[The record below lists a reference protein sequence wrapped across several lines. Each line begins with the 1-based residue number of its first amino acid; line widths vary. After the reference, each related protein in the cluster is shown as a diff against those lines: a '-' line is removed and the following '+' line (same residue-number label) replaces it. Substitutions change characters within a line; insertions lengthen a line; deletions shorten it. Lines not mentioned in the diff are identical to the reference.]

1 MESKDEKHNNII
13 NNSLKIK
20 SDTKNK
26 EDIMKKSNKLD
37 FKRDKKVNINLNL
50 YDFNKRSYSCKIKEE
65 NNEKF
70 SGIKEIRENL
80 KKKYIYLKTP
90 QIKPKKSKL
99 NPIPIN
105 IGTISGKKKN
115 SRFKPINEKDIDKN
129 IFNDIISE
137 GETESN
143 KYNSDSDS
151 SSDDNAYAQLNINKE
166 INKENNEENENR
178 KDNINDEFNLMNIH
192 SESKIYSIINNEI
205 REENEEDFNEN
216 GDLLLKNLRKKMFA
230 IKRCFLRNNKDLFNI
245 NDDILNEKYKKFKED
260 ILMQDKQK
268 QEEKFHNTISFL
280 KPKSNGISILEFLRK
295 NSSIDKTK

>member
-1 MESKDEKHNNII
+1 M
-13 NNSLKIK
+13 
-20 SDTKNK
+20 
-26 EDIMKKSNKLD
+26 
-37 FKRDKKVNINLNL
+37 V
-50 YDFNKRSYSCKIKEE
+50 KEE

-115 SRFKPINEKDIDKN
+115 VRFKPINEKDIDKN

-143 KYNSDSDS
+143 KYNSDWDS

-178 KDNINDEFNLMNIH
+178 KDNINDELCLMNIH
-192 SESKIYSIINNEI
+192 SESKI
-205 REENEEDFNEN
+205 
-216 GDLLLKNLRKKMFA
+216 L
-230 IKRCFLRNNKDLFNI
+230 
-245 NDDILNEKYKKFKED
+245 
-260 ILMQDKQK
+260 
-268 QEEKFHNTISFL
+268 
-280 KPKSNGISILEFLRK
+280 
-295 NSSIDKTK
+295 